1 LGPGAVPR
9 AKARGLRTVYER
21 FMPQFDWVCWFFLW
35 GNLTISGSIAN
46 VIVVERAAAEGVRI
60 SFRDYLRIGLP
71 VTAAT
76 LAMGA
81 AWLWWTS

>member
-1 LGPGAVPR
+1 L
-9 AKARGLRTVYER
+9 
-21 FMPQFDWVCWFFLW
+21 PQLDWVCWYFLW
-35 GNLTISGSIAN
+35 GKLTDDRRDRQHHRGR
-46 VIVVERAAAEGVRI
+46 RAAAEGVRI
-60 SFRDYLRIGLP
+60 SFSDYLRIGLP